1 MKFTAISYLKPMAS
15 VASRQCK
22 DTERCESS
30 SDTNVTKKHI
40 KKVKERIIL
49 AVNISYKMKD
59 ANNMFLKVRI
69 ICTL

>member
-1 MKFTAISYLKPMAS
+1 MKFTAISYLNPMAS

-40 KKVKERIIL
+40 KKVKERIITL
-49 AVNISYKMKD
+49 
-59 ANNMFLKVRI
+59 I
-69 ICTL
+69 IIIFAIK

>member
-1 MKFTAISYLKPMAS
+1 MNFTAISYLKPMAS

>member
-49 AVNISYKMKD
+49 AVNISYKVKD

>member
-40 KKVKERIIL
+40 KKVKERIITL
-49 AVNISYKMKD
+49 
-59 ANNMFLKVRI
+59 I
-69 ICTL
+69 IIIFPL

>member
-15 VASRQCK
+15 VASRLCK

-40 KKVKERIIL
+40 KKVKE
-49 AVNISYKMKD
+49 
-59 ANNMFLKVRI
+59 
-69 ICTL
+69 

>member
-49 AVNISYKMKD
+49 AANISYKMKD